1 MANRPRS
8 EPHGRAQT
16 AGWERPVSGTAL
28 TRKKATHAEE
38 EF

>member
-16 AGWERPVSGTAL
+16 AGWERPVSGTVL
-28 TRKKATHAEE
+28 TCKKATHAEE